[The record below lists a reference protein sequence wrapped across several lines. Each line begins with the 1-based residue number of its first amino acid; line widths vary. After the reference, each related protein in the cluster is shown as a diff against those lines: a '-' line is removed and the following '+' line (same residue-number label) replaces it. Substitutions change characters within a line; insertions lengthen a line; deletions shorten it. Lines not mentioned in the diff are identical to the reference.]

1 MLNDWK
7 PEGYT
12 VRELAATLK
21 ELDSINYGDCR
32 IVVRG
37 GYVEG
42 YIDEKISEV
51 YVDEEDNLIVFD
63 IN

>member
-1 MLNDWK
+1 MLNEWK

-37 GYVEG
+37 GYTEG
-42 YIDEKISEV
+42 FVDQKISEV

>member
-1 MLNDWK
+1 MLNEWK

-12 VRELAATLK
+12 VNELAETLK
-21 ELDSINYGDCR
+21 ELSSINYGDCK

-37 GYVEG
+37 GYIEG
-42 YIDEKISEV
+42 YVDLKISEV
-51 YVDEEDNLIVFD
+51 YVDEEDNLIVLD